1 MILYHLL
8 PFALSIGMT
17 KKEFMKSKPIELKS
31 YYKAYQLKKKMKDE
45 EMWMQGAYFYNAL
58 ETALSHL
65 FSKNSKAEYVKK
77 PFSFEEMEE
86 RKGMEEVAVFEMKQR
101 VKALKMQ
108 GLKESPI

>member
-17 KKEFMKSKPIELKS
+17 KKEFMKSKPIELKA

-45 EMWMQGAYFYNAL
+45 EMWIQGAYFCNAL
-58 ETALSHL
+58 EMVLSHL
-65 FSKNSKAEYVKK
+65 LSKKSEAKYIDK
-77 PFSFEEMEE
+77 PFSFEKKE

-101 VKALKMQ
+101 TKALKMQ